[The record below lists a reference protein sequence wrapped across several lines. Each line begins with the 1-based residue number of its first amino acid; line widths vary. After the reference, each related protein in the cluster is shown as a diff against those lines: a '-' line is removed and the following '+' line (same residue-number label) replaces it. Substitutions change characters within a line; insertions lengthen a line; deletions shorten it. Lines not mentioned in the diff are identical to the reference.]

1 MLAAQFLYDYFYS
14 HAREGRD
21 YAIVIALVD
30 SSYFYSHAREGR
42 DRRRW
47 HKSMQETISTHT
59 PARGVTCPN
68 QRVYGASEISTHTP
82 ARGVTLLNDEQFR
95 NGGISTH
102 TPARGVTQIEYG
114 SEATPYISTHTPA
127 RGVTHRF
134 QVNARNNVPISTH
147 TPARGVT
154 LVASGVPPD
163 LVNFYSHAREG
174 RDEVSAVLARHIDQE
189 FLLTRPRGA

>member
-59 PARGVTCPN
+59 PARGVT
-68 QRVYGASEISTHTP
+68 
-82 ARGVTLLNDEQFR
+82 TL
-95 NGGISTH
+95 S
-102 TPARGVTQIEYG
+102 
-114 SEATPYISTHTPA
+114 
-127 RGVTHRF
+127 F
-134 QVNARNNVPISTH
+134 QK
-147 TPARGVT
+147 
-154 LVASGVPPD
+154 LC
-163 LVNFYSHAREG
+163 
-174 RDEVSAVLARHIDQE
+174 
-189 FLLTRPRGA
+189 

>member
-59 PARGVTCPN
+59 PARGVTDKLEEV
-68 QRVYGASEISTHTP
+68 RTVFEISTHTP
-82 ARGVTLLNDEQFR
+82 ARGVTWN
-95 NGGISTH
+95 T
-102 TPARGVTQIEYG
+102 
-114 SEATPYISTHTPA
+114 
-127 RGVTHRF
+127 
-134 QVNARNNVPISTH
+134 
-147 TPARGVT
+147 
-154 LVASGVPPD
+154 
-163 LVNFYSHAREG
+163 
-174 RDEVSAVLARHIDQE
+174 
-189 FLLTRPRGA
+189 